1 MYGLA
6 AKLSDKRLICQKKK
20 KIGFPL
26 LYPIYFKF
34 VDLKM
39 VSFFFLDVLSFSK
52 VFGIIAFLYVA
63 FSNRYFANTLDERM
77 YYFFLAFLAT
87 DFVLL

>member
-1 MYGLA
+1 
-6 AKLSDKRLICQKKK
+6 
-20 KIGFPL
+20 
-26 LYPIYFKF
+26 
-34 VDLKM
+34 M

-63 FSNRYFANTLDERM
+63 FSNRYFANTLDKRM

>member
-1 MYGLA
+1 MP
-6 AKLSDKRLICQKKK
+6 KEK

-26 LYPIYFKF
+26 LYLIYFKF
-34 VDLKM
+34 VDLKI

-63 FSNRYFANTLDERM
+63 FSNRKRSPLTFAASVCTKMKDF
-77 YYFFLAFLAT
+77 YYMIFCI
-87 DFVLL
+87 